1 MPCTHKRSG
10 KVKCESWLPHAFLP
24 HPLPPG
30 ELEPQGQMG
39 AGTGFPPG
47 LCPALLP
54 ALGSAP
60 LCVSIIL
67 RCQPGQ
73 TFEHREKDRLPPE
86 PHLEELICRQMC
98 YNLKGEV
105 GRRKQRG
112 APPVPA
118 LKSEARDG
126 WCGLRGTG
134 TSLPI
139 LQTFLLHASQH
150 TPAPK
155 SDLQPEQLH
164 SCLLQHRALWKGRAP
179 ESDGWRDGV
188 STAQFAGAFA
198 KWF

>member
-1 MPCTHKRSG
+1 MSAPAYLNCPR
-10 KVKCESWLPHAFLP
+10 A
-24 HPLPPG
+24 
-30 ELEPQGQMG
+30 
-39 AGTGFPPG
+39 
-47 LCPALLP
+47 PALL
-54 ALGSAP
+54 
-60 LCVSIIL
+60 
-67 RCQPGQ
+67 R
-73 TFEHREKDRLPPE
+73 
-86 PHLEELICRQMC
+86 
-98 YNLKGEV
+98 
-105 GRRKQRG
+105 

-139 LQTFLLHASQH
+139 LQTFPLHASQH